1 MTARHT
7 SQQIAQRDRQVLD
20 HLLSIADNEGRL
32 SSSTYAIACELGL
45 HRQTLSRILR
55 RLAKTG
61 NVTLDHHACTP
72 IRVTKNVTE
81 GVTKG
86 VTTEAEGV
94 TPPMTEVPSG
104 AIISWTVTYSLS
116 YQPGYVMGQPKDVTV
131 SDCNNAVSDDNK
143 ETKQK
148 NEEIPPAPPK
158 EEKKQNKENS
168 PSPACARK
176 EISAKTDEERLAQ
189 RRQRF
194 IDTLQPFAARYGE
207 EMIRQ
212 FVDYWTEPNRSNTR
226 MRFELQRT
234 WNTSLRL
241 ARWARNDYAFNQP
254 SFNNN
259 YHDNH
264 SNYHHRPTSADYI
277 REAQQWAIE
286 QSIRTINSPRKQE
299 EPPSPFPF

>member
-1 MTARHT
+1 MSTRHP

-20 HLLSIADNEGRL
+20 HLLSIADSEGRL

-61 NVTLDHHACTP
+61 TVTLDHHACTP
-72 IRVTKNVTE
+72 IRVTENVTE
-81 GVTKG
+81 GVTAE
-86 VTTEAEGV
+86 TEDV
-94 TPPMTEVPSG
+94 TPPVTEGPTG

-116 YQPGYVMGQPKDVTV
+116 YQPGYVMTQPKDVTV
-131 SDCNNAVSDDNK
+131 SDCNIAVSDDNK

-212 FVDYWTEPNRSNTR
+212 FADYWTEPNRSNTR

-254 SFNNN
+254 SFNSN

-264 SNYHHRPTSADYI
+264 NNYHHRPTSADYI
-277 REAQQWAIE
+277 REAQEWAIE
-286 QSIRTINSPRKQE
+286 QSIRAINSPRKQE

>member
-1 MTARHT
+1 MSTRHP
-7 SQQIAQRDRQVLD
+7 SQQIAQRDRLVLD
-20 HLLSIADNEGRL
+20 HLLPIADSEGRL
-32 SSSTYAIACELGL
+32 SCSTYAIACELGL

-61 NVTLDHHACTP
+61 TVTLDHHACTP
-72 IRVTKNVTE
+72 IRVTENVTE
-81 GVTKG
+81 GVTAE
-86 VTTEAEGV
+86 TEDV
-94 TPPMTEVPSG
+94 TPPVTEVPTG

-116 YQPGYVMGQPKDVTV
+116 YQPDYIMTRPKDVTV
-131 SDCNNAVSDDNK
+131 SDCNIAVSDDNK

-176 EISAKTDEERLAQ
+176 EISAKTDEERLEQ

-212 FVDYWTEPNRSNTR
+212 FADYWTEPNRSNTR
-226 MRFELQRT
+226 MRFEMQRT

-254 SFNNN
+254 SFNSN

-264 SNYHHRPTSADYI
+264 NNYHHRPTSADYI
-277 REAQQWAIE
+277 REAQEHAIAQTE
-286 QSIRTINSPRKQE
+286 QFVREAESRRGGV
-299 EPPSPFPF
+299 PPHLPF

>member
-1 MTARHT
+1 MSTRHP

-20 HLLSIADNEGRL
+20 HLLSIADSEGRL
-32 SSSTYAIACELGL
+32 SNSTYAIACELGL

-61 NVTLDHHACTP
+61 TVTLDHHACTP

-81 GVTKG
+81 GVTAE
-86 VTTEAEGV
+86 TEDV
-94 TPPMTEVPSG
+94 KPPATEVPTG

-116 YQPGYVMGQPKDVTV
+116 YQPGYVMTQPKDVTV
-131 SDCNNAVSDDNK
+131 SDCNIAVSDDNK

-148 NEEIPPAPPK
+148 NEENPPAPPK
-158 EEKKQNKENS
+158 EEKKQKKENS

-212 FVDYWTEPNRSNTR
+212 FADYWTEPNRSNTR

-234 WNTSLRL
+234 WNTTLRL

-254 SFNNN
+254 SFNSN

-264 SNYHHRPTSADYI
+264 NNYHHRPTSADYI

-286 QSIRTINSPRKQE
+286 QSIRAINSPRKQE
-299 EPPSPFPF
+299 EPPSPYPF